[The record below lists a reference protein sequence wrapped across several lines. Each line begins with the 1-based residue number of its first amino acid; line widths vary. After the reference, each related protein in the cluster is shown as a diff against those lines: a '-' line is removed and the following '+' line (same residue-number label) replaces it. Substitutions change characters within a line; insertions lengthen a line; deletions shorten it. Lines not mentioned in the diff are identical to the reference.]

1 MDTKKK
7 EELTEEEQYQ
17 IQEFEKK
24 LKNFIEER
32 EKRRKALGAELT
44 KLVKGNIS
52 AIDEF
57 DRQMGGVYMQRFQ
70 CEEKVLYYE

>member
-32 EKRRKALGAELT
+32 EKRRKALGAELV
-44 KLVKGNIS
+44 KLVSG
-52 AIDEF
+52 
-57 DRQMGGVYMQRFQ
+57 
-70 CEEKVLYYE
+70 